1 MTRLVTVLLAMLAM
15 LAFAPAVGAASP
27 RENFE
32 SVGFDAFSS
41 QCGQQTC
48 TDTSVF
54 VDSQTTASG
63 ETFMFACADQFTY
76 DIRNGRGNGAGG
88 CTETPDF
95 TVADD
100 LSSASLAPTPFD
112 VCQRNNCTTIT
123 VSAELVA
130 TGGSASF
137 RSRYTERDG
146 TCTFTYTDSGQSR
159 QASGTITFDGVTVDA
174 DGSIRSIK
182 TTVMSRCR

>member
-1 MTRLVTVLLAMLAM
+1 
-15 LAFAPAVGAASP
+15 
-27 RENFE
+27 
-32 SVGFDAFSS
+32 
-41 QCGQQTC
+41 
-48 TDTSVF
+48 
-54 VDSQTTASG
+54 
-63 ETFMFACADQFTY
+63 MFACADQFTY

-182 TTVMSRCR
+182 TTVMSQVPVAMRRPLIQERYGFRLERSPDWPRAIMSG